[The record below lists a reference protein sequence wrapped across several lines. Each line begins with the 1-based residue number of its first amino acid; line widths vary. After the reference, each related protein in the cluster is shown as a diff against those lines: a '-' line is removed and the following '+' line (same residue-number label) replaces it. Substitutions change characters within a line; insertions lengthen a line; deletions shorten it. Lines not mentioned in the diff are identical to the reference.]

1 MKKEM
6 HSKWKTKD
14 ITQIAM
20 TVSAMLVGGFVIYL
34 FSSRFP
40 LPGFK
45 YAAMSPYLSFVVAM
59 ILINFRLKG
68 SVLMVNAVFAMV
80 MSLVSIYMAIAILS
94 TGVLTQLTQIMLPK
108 EWRHKNLVVSAMYSV
123 YTVGTALIVSKL
135 FIAKEIFEIITWPY
149 IFILMVLAFIL
160 GLLGAYAG
168 ALLGNRVYKSRQQ

>member
-1 MKKEM
+1 MKREM

-20 TVSAMLVGGFVIYL
+20 TVSAMLVGGFMIYL

-45 YAAMSPYLSFVVAM
+45 YAAMSPYLSFIVAM
-59 ILINFRLKG
+59 ILINFSLKG
-68 SVLMVNAVFAMV
+68 SILIVNAVFAMV
-80 MSLVSIYMAIAILS
+80 MSLVSLYMAMAIFM
-94 TGVLTQLTQIMLPK
+94 TGVLTEITQRILPK
-108 EWRHKNLVVSAMYSV
+108 EWRYKNQVVSAMYSV

-135 FIAKEIFEIITWPY
+135 FIAKEIFEKITWPY
-149 IFILMVLAFIL
+149 IFILMVLAFGL

-168 ALLGNRVYKSRQQ
+168 AFLGKRIYKSRQQ